1 VNTLIAVAGCWH
13 RGDRT
18 QAQRDTWAREAGA
31 WFFVGRKP
39 AEGWIAP
46 SQTFEL
52 DVDDSYAGLPEKVRG
67 ICRWGLENGFDS
79 LCKLDDDVYMRPE
92 RLDGVLGDADYVGR
106 FRAGYDGFPRYSSG
120 FTYMLSRR
128 AMEIIAHAELT
139 ADPNEDRWV
148 GTVLHEAGVRMR
160 HEARF
165 CCPFNGGLEP
175 CGERIWHYEMSQNI
189 AWAQLSPDNI
199 RDMDKW
205 YKIIKPKFAPLF
217 PKRRR
222 RFR

>member
-1 VNTLIAVAGCWH
+1 MNTLIAVAGCWH

-18 QAQRDTWAREAGA
+18 QSQRDTWARDCGA

-39 AEGWIAP
+39 TDGWIAP

-79 LCKLDDDVYMRPE
+79 LCKLDDDVLLLPE

-106 FRAGYDGFPRYSSG
+106 FRAGYDGFPPYSSG
-120 FTYMLSRR
+120 FTYMLSRK
-128 AMEIIAHAELT
+128 AMQIVADAELT
-139 ADPNEDRWV
+139 NDWAEDRWV
-148 GTVLHEAGVRMR
+148 GTILSEAGVTTRD
-160 HEARF
+160 EKRF

-175 CGERIWHYEMSQNI
+175 CGERIFQHALGRNGISF
-189 AWAQLSPDNI
+189 AQLSPENI
-199 RDMDKW
+199 RDCWKW
-205 YKIIKPKFAPLF
+205 KQIIKPPWPL
-217 PKRRR
+217 PARRRR

>member
-1 VNTLIAVAGCWH
+1 VNTLIAVAGCWP

-18 QAQRDTWAREAGA
+18 QSQRDTWAQNGEV
-31 WFFVGRKP
+31 FFVGRP
-39 AEGWIAP
+39 PDDEPRLTAR
-46 SQTFEL
+46 TVVL
-52 DVDDSYAGLPEKVRG
+52 DVDDGYAGLPEKVRG
-67 ICRWGLENGFDS
+67 ICRWGIKNDFDS

-106 FRAGYDGFPRYSSG
+106 FRVGYDGFPDYASG

-128 AMEIIAHAELT
+128 AMQIIADAELT

-148 GTVLHEAGVRMR
+148 GTVLHEAGVQAR

-175 CGERIWHYEMSQNI
+175 CGERIWHHELGQNI
-189 AWAQLSPDNI
+189 SFAQLSPANI
-199 RDMDKW
+199 YDIDHW
-205 YKIIKPKFAPLF
+205 YKIVKPKFLTAR

-222 RFR
+222 RFK